1 MIEEKPTQTEN
12 KKNSARSRRS
22 VATYLVILFVV
33 ALLLL
38 VLAYFMQE
46 RTFAQSAAQLMSMM

>member
-1 MIEEKPTQTEN
+1 MTEEKQTESKQ
-12 KKNSARSRRS
+12 KKTPARTKRS

-46 RTFAQSAAQLMSMM
+46 RTYAQTAAQLLSMV